1 MWIFLLKKQ
10 GYLSFFVFPLSSS
23 PSQPPPCRTKS
34 TYTHTDSLQR
44 EQLGFIPE
52 NKSNNGWKPL
62 KSLIDKKNEWS
73 CYIWSKNKAWSLLL
87 SDPPFRKDLVETNLF
102 VADVRWVWMTRSTL
116 QNVHKTVVTCFLLMC
131 VRKQL

>member
-1 MWIFLLKKQ
+1 MWNIFVEKKKNPTKNSDIHPFCVPS
-10 GYLSFFVFPLSSS
+10 LSFS
-23 PSQPPPCRTKS
+23 PSQPPPCSTKS

-73 CYIWSKNKAWSLLL
+73 RYIWSKNKAWSLLL
-87 SDPPFRKDLVETNLF
+87 SDPLFRKDLVETNLF
-102 VADVRWVWMTRSTL
+102 VIDVQWVWMTQSTL
-116 QNVHKTVVTCFLLMC
+116 KNVHKIWF
-131 VRKQL
+131 